1 METLTIAPVFAAG
14 GGALGRVA
22 VPLFVAFAV
31 TAVATPVVRRIA
43 IARNLYDRPDA
54 GLKPH
59 DRPIPYLGGVG
70 IYLGWIAAVVGMAWL
85 NAALSGPLLAV
96 AIAGTMLM
104 LTGMVDD
111 IRHLR
116 PRTRLALQA
125 VAGGILLFGG
135 VGQRIALTFAEPF
148 LDNPS
153 AALETHPAT
162 LAFSGMITVAI
173 LLSATNATHLIDGL
187 DGLCAGVTA
196 IAAIGCAVLAMA
208 ASIALDGRDEPVTA
222 VMLSAALLGACLG
235 FLLYNFNP
243 ATIFMGDSGS
253 LLLGL
258 NAAVLILILAE
269 SMIDRAGQS
278 SFAWLAAAAMV
289 FGFPVFDTAL
299 AIARRRRNRKPL
311 FVGDRSHFYDQLRDR
326 GFSVRR
332 TVLTCYALALGFSV
346 LGIAVIWLSAGVLLA
361 TYALIGGGAAVA
373 LFRAGM
379 LRVDDAAGRS
389 ATAHPPREEQRPGTP
404 ENPVDPG

>member
-1 METLTIAPVFAAG
+1 METLTIAPVLAAG
-14 GGALGRVA
+14 GGALERVA
-22 VPLFVAFAV
+22 LPLFVAFAV

-85 NAALSGPLLAV
+85 NAALSDRLLAV
-96 AIAGTMLM
+96 AIAGTLLM

-111 IRHLR
+111 VRHLR

-125 VAGGILLFGG
+125 LAGGILLFGG

-148 LDNPS
+148 LDNPPETL
-153 AALETHPAT
+153 AAHPAT
-162 LAFSGMITVAI
+162 LALSGMITVAI
-173 LLSATNATHLIDGL
+173 LLSATNATNLIDGL
-187 DGLCAGVTA
+187 DGLCAGVTG
-196 IAAIGCAVLAMA
+196 IAAIGCAVLGLA
-208 ASIALDGRDEPVTA
+208 AIHALDGRDETVTA

-243 ATIFMGDSGS
+243 ASIFMGDSGS

-269 SMIDRAGQS
+269 PMVGIAGQS

-299 AIARRRRNRKPL
+299 AIARRRRNRRPL

-346 LGIAVIWLSAGVLLA
+346 LGIGVIWLPPAVLLA
-361 TYALIGGGAAVA
+361 TYVLIAGGAAVT

-389 ATAHPPREEQRPGTP
+389 ATARPPRDEQRPSTP
-404 ENPVDPG
+404 